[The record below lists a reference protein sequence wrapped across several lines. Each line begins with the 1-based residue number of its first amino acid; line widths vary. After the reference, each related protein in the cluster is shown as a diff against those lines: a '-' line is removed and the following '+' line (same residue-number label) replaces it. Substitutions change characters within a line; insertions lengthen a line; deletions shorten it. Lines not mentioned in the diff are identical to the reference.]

1 MRTIVLLWALLAA
14 PYWESKTPRE
24 WTERELSDM
33 LNSSP
38 WARAAT
44 AEGILRAEGVQTY
57 LASALPMREA
67 ETEAIRRGRMAKSP
81 EAEEFDELLKHQKR
95 GAIVLLVSFPDP
107 NKLADGREAK
117 RMEEECVMKVGR
129 KKYKITGH
137 FPPTPSDPYLRLVFP
152 RAAGPADKTIEF
164 SLYLPGATPPYRIAE
179 YVVKELMYRGK
190 LEL

>member
-1 MRTIVLLWALLAA
+1 MRVIVLLWALFAA

-24 WTERELSDM
+24 WSDRELSDM
-33 LNSSP
+33 LNNSP

-44 AEGILRAEGVQTY
+44 AEGILPVEGVQTY

-67 ETEAIRRGRMAKSP
+67 EAERVRRGRMTKPP
-81 EAEEFDELLKHQKR
+81 ETAEFDQFLKDR
-95 GAIVLLVSFPDP
+95 AGESIVLTVSFPDP
-107 NKLADGREAK
+107 NRLADGAESK

-129 KKYKITGH
+129 KKYKMTGH

-152 RAAGPADKTIEF
+152 RGIKPADKTIEF
-164 SLYLPGATPPYRIAE
+164 ELYLPGVTPPYRTAQ
-179 YVVKELMYRGK
+179 YVIKELMYRGK